1 VRRDVLVLGYHA
13 LSATWEDPLA
23 VAPRALRTQVAGL
36 LRDGYVA
43 TTFTRAVLDP
53 PAPRT
58 LAVTFDDACASVLA
72 RAWPVLSALG
82 VPATVFAPSGWVGRP
97 EPMRWDGIERSAD
110 GPDGHELRCLDWPGL
125 RALHADG
132 WEVGSHT
139 VDHPRLT
146 ALDDDELTG
155 QLTASRAALEAGL
168 GAPVRSVA
176 YPYGAVDGRVAARA
190 AAAGYAAGAGLPA
203 VPHAPRVLDWP
214 RVGVYRRDD
223 PRRFRT
229 KSAPGVRRA
238 RRALRR

>member
-1 VRRDVLVLGYHA
+1 
-13 LSATWEDPLA
+13 
-23 VAPRALRTQVAGL
+23 
-36 LRDGYVA
+36 
-43 TTFTRAVLDP
+43 
-53 PAPRT
+53 
-58 LAVTFDDACASVLA
+58 VLA
-72 RAWPVLSALG
+72 ALG

-97 EPMRWDGIERSAD
+97 DPMRWDGIETRAD
-110 GPDGHELRCLDWPGL
+110 GPDAHELRCLDWAEL

-146 ALDDDELTG
+146 ALDDDEAAG
-155 QLTASRAALEAGL
+155 QLAASRAELEAGL

-176 YPYGAVDGRVAARA
+176 YPYGAVDARVAALA
-190 AAAGYAAGAGLPA
+190 GAAGYAAGAGLPG
-203 VPHAPRVLDWP
+203 VPHRPRALDWP

-223 PRRFRT
+223 RRRFRV